1 MYRFNKWFDS
11 LIVAL
16 VCGSVYLI
24 LSIIHDDQVKWLN
37 ALILASSLFLTW
49 TVIIPHLRKER
60 SKTNT
65 KK

>member
-1 MYRFNKWFDS
+1 MYHFNKWFDS

-49 TVIIPHLRKER
+49 TVIIPHPRKER